1 MNELL
6 ALGLVP
12 VVGMIFLYFS
22 AWAEG
27 SMLREAEAGV
37 RHETEQP
44 ES

>member
-12 VVGMIFLYFS
+12 VVGTIFLYFS

-37 RHETEQP
+37 MHEAEQP

>member
-1 MNELL
+1 MTELL

-12 VVGMIFLYFS
+12 VVGTIFLYFS

-27 SMLREAEAGV
+27 SMLAEAEVGV
-37 RHETEQP
+37 LHEAEQA